1 MFKKV
6 FIGFAIIFIL
16 IFIFGIYL
24 VNQNFNNTLS
34 KKIKDNIPQK
44 IKIFLKKTVFYF
56 PILIRENK
64 KLINENN
71 LLTEKLEKTTLE
83 KIYYEN
89 LNNVGDNFEKEITV
103 NNEKYILNSYT
114 APFNNS
120 DLYKNKKSAY
130 LEIYN
135 DKMII
140 VFTAGKIVFV
150 DKNNLTQ
157 NKIFDFHEIKNN
169 LSEMNLYNTKVKW
182 TGIKD
187 AKIFK
192 NYLLI
197 SVTEEI
203 KKDCYATSLMYSK
216 ISNDFMKFD
225 HLFKANQCVDKTE
238 GNQKK
243 PFKYFNGYQ
252 TGGRIVVNGNNIYL
266 TIGDY
271 NNWKLPQSDKSIFGK
286 IIKINFLTKEFIII
300 SKGHRNSQ
308 GLTFLNNDNLIFTDH
323 GPKGGDEINILNL
336 LNEDIPNFGWP
347 LASYGEHY
355 DVVPIDDFA
364 NKYAPLL
371 KSHVDNNF
379 EEPAFYFKDSVG
391 ISEVIQNYYSP
402 NSFFVTS
409 LKNKTIYN
417 LLFNEDTKTFDIKN
431 QIDVGERIRD
441 IIYDKDLNLYFLY
454 LENKPSLLVFQ
465 KN

>member
-6 FIGFAIIFIL
+6 FIVFSITFIL

-34 KKIKDNIPQK
+34 KKIKDNTPQK

-64 KLINENN
+64 KLIKEND

-89 LNNVGDNFEKEITV
+89 LNNVGNNFEKEITV
-103 NNEKYILNSYT
+103 NNEKYILNSYI

-135 DKMII
+135 DKII
-140 VFTAGKIVFV
+140 IIFTAGKIVFV

-157 NKIFDFHEIKNN
+157 NKIFDFNEIKNN

-203 KKDCYATSLMYSK
+203 KKDCYATSLMYSE

-225 HLFKANQCVDKTE
+225 HLFKANQCVDKSE

-243 PFKYFNGYQ
+243 PFRYFNGFQ

-271 NNWKLPQSDKSIFGK
+271 NNWKLPQSNKSVFGK
-286 IIKINFLTKEFIII
+286 IIKINFLTKEFIIV

-308 GLTFLNNDNLIFTDH
+308 GLTFLDDENLIFTDH

-336 LNEDIPNFGWP
+336 LNEDITNFGWP

-355 DVVPIDDFA
+355 DAVPIDDFA
-364 NKYAPLL
+364 TKYAPLL
-371 KSHVDNNF
+371 KSHKDNNF
-379 EEPAFYFKDSVG
+379 EEPAFYFKDSIG
-391 ISEVIQNYYSP
+391 ISEVIQNHYSQ

-417 LLFNEDTKTFDIKN
+417 FLFNKDTKTFDIKN

-441 IIYDKDLNLYFLY
+441 IVYDRDLNLYFLY